1 MIIHLSAQAYNGQP
15 ITDAARRQHAL
26 QSIINAASESK
37 SIVCDFTQTKYMSM
51 LDEEM
56 QSTGSMY
63 YKSPDCLRWEYKT
76 PYSYIFIINGHEI
89 YIRNNTQI
97 SVIDTQSNKMF
108 REITRIMMCSITA
121 SGLKE
126 GNDFDISISETPN
139 EWTVSLTPRKS
150 SIKQVFSLIT
160 LNFDRQQNV
169 VKEIIMTERNGDRTK
184 IQLKNAEINKPIDE
198 TVFRIN

>member
-1 MIIHLSAQAYNGQP
+1 MVIHLSAQAYNRQP
-15 ITDAARRQHAL
+15 INDETGRQHAI

-37 SIVCDFTQTKYMSM
+37 SIKCDFIQTKYMSM

-63 YKSPDCLRWEYKT
+63 YKYPDCLRWEYKM

-89 YIRNNTQI
+89 YIRNNTQT
-97 SVIDTQSNKMF
+97 SVIDTKSNKMF

-121 SGLKE
+121 SGLKD

-150 SIKQVFSLIT
+150 SIKQVFSLIIM
-160 LNFDRQQNV
+160 NFDRQQNV

-184 IQLKNAEINKPIDE
+184 IQLKNAEINKPINE
-198 TVFRIN
+198 TVFNIN